1 MSQATETGITARV
14 PYRIGMQG
22 WWEIARRLFKSI
34 GENNISILAAG
45 VAFYSLLAIFPALA
59 AIVTTYAL
67 LADPQTV
74 AEHLA
79 KAAGFL
85 PGDVMDIF
93 NEQLS
98 TLSMRPAEG
107 LSLQL
112 IIGLLFAIW
121 SAHKGVDALTAAI
134 GVAYREPETRGFI
147 RLNVLT
153 YLLTAAAVLFS
164 VIILA
169 LLVVLPS
176 ITALLILPD
185 WWNIFIPII
194 RWVIFVA
201 VVSLAIA
208 TLYKYAPSRRAA
220 QWKWLSTGA
229 VLATILWLAG
239 SALFSLYVSQFG
251 TYNETYGALGAI
263 VVLLLWLFISSYA
276 IIIGAALNAEM
287 EFQTVRD
294 TTLGPARPMG
304 QRGAV
309 VADTVPASHPETVS
323 QAENRAD

>member
-1 MSQATETGITARV
+1 MGKGRQARV
-14 PYRIGMQG
+14 PYRIGLRG
-22 WWEIARRLFKSI
+22 WKEIIRRLFKSI
-34 GENNISILAAG
+34 GEKNISILAAG
-45 VAFYSLLAIFPALA
+45 VAFYLLLAIFPAIA

-74 AEHLA
+74 AEHLSR
-79 KAAGFL
+79 AAGFL

-98 TLSMRPAEG
+98 TLSSRPAEG
-107 LSLQL
+107 LSFQL
-112 IIGLLFAIW
+112 IIGVLFAIW

-134 GVAYREPETRGFI
+134 GVAYKEPETRGFV

-153 YLLTAAAVLFS
+153 YLLTAAAVLFNV
-164 VIILA
+164 VILS
-169 LLVVLPS
+169 LLVILPS
-176 ITALLILPD
+176 ITALLSLPD
-185 WWNIFIPII
+185 WWNILIPIL

-208 TLYKYAPSRRAA
+208 TLYRYAPARRAA

-229 VLATILWLAG
+229 VLATMLWLAG
-239 SALFSLYVSQFG
+239 SALFSFYVSKFG

-294 TTLGPARPMG
+294 TTLGPARPIG
-304 QRGAV
+304 ERGAV
-309 VADTVPASHPETVS
+309 VADTIPTSPTTG
-323 QAENRAD
+323 

>member
-1 MSQATETGITARV
+1 MIQETHKIGQAKV
-14 PYRIGMQG
+14 PYRIGPQG
-22 WWEIARRLFKSI
+22 WLDIARRLFKSI
-34 GENNISILAAG
+34 GEKNMSILAAG
-45 VAFYSLLAIFPALA
+45 VAFYLLLAIFPALA

-74 AEHLA
+74 AEHLS
-79 KAAGFL
+79 KASGFL

-98 TLSMRPAEG
+98 TLSSQPAEG
-107 LSLQL
+107 LSFKL
-112 IIGLLFAIW
+112 IFGVLFAIW

-134 GVAYREPETRGFI
+134 GVAYKEPETRNFF
-147 RLNVLT
+147 RLNLLT
-153 YLLTAAAVLFS
+153 YLLTAAAILFT

-176 ITALLILPD
+176 ITAFLMLPD
-185 WWNIFIPII
+185 WWNLLIPIV
-194 RWVIFVA
+194 RWLVFVA

-208 TLYKYAPSRRAA
+208 TLYKYAPARRPA

-239 SALFSLYVSQFG
+239 SALFSFYVSQFG

-287 EFQTVRD
+287 EFQTTRD

-304 QRGAV
+304 ERGAV
-309 VADTVPASHPETVS
+309 VADTTP
-323 QAENRAD
+323 

>member
-1 MSQATETGITARV
+1 M
-14 PYRIGMQG
+14 
-22 WWEIARRLFKSI
+22 
-34 GENNISILAAG
+34 
-45 VAFYSLLAIFPALA
+45 
-59 AIVTTYAL
+59 TTYAV

-74 AEHLA
+74 AEHLS
-79 KAAGFL
+79 KASGFL

-98 TLSMRPAEG
+98 TLSSQPAEG
-107 LSLQL
+107 LSFKL
-112 IIGLLFAIW
+112 IFGVLFAIW

-134 GVAYREPETRGFI
+134 GVAYKEPETRNFF
-147 RLNVLT
+147 RLNLLT
-153 YLLTAAAVLFS
+153 YLLTAAAILFT

-176 ITALLILPD
+176 ITAFLMLPD
-185 WWNIFIPII
+185 WWNLLIPIV
-194 RWVIFVA
+194 RWLVFVA

-208 TLYKYAPSRRAA
+208 TLYKYAPARRPA

-239 SALFSLYVSQFG
+239 SALFSFYVSQFG

-287 EFQTVRD
+287 EFQTTRD

-304 QRGAV
+304 ERGAV
-309 VADTVPASHPETVS
+309 VADTTP
-323 QAENRAD
+323 

>member
-1 MSQATETGITARV
+1 MSQEMEQGGRAKA
-14 PYRIGMQG
+14 PYRISLQG
-22 WWEIARRLFKSI
+22 WWEIVRRLVKSI
-34 GENNISILAAG
+34 GEKNISILAAG

-59 AIVTTYAL
+59 AIVTSYAL

-74 AEHLA
+74 AEHLS

-93 NEQLS
+93 NQQLS
-98 TLSMRPAEG
+98 TLSSRPAQG
-107 LSLQL
+107 LSFQL
-112 IIGLLFAIW
+112 IFGLLFAIW

-134 GVAYREPETRGFI
+134 GVAYKEPETRSFI

-153 YLLTAAAVLFS
+153 YLMTAAAVLFT

-176 ITALLILPD
+176 ITAMLSLPD
-185 WWNIFIPII
+185 WWNLFVPVV
-194 RWVIFVA
+194 RWVIFMA

-208 TLYKYAPSRRAA
+208 TLYRYAPSRRAA

-229 VLATILWLAG
+229 VLATILWLVG
-239 SALFSLYVSQFG
+239 SALFSFYVSQFG

-287 EFQTVRD
+287 EYQTTRD

-304 QRGAV
+304 ERGAV
-309 VADTVPASHPETVS
+309 VADTIPTS
-323 QAENRAD
+323 Q